1 MLKDNIS
8 QRECSGPLIAF
19 IQTLKRQV
27 GNGNGARQSSSNG
40 LLTNNNSTRSFSNN
54 KNSLSLVKKE
64 GEVKIADSDH
74 DGGCDTTIKNKKRPR
89 DIIDSQM
96 YLLLD
101 KCPFECSVNRKI
113 ARGTYIS
120 TYVDLDLAY
129 YGLVR
134 MTENVSFSTSL
145 SKHLLGKS
153 CCYLRLGT

>member
-1 MLKDNIS
+1 
-8 QRECSGPLIAF
+8 
-19 IQTLKRQV
+19 
-27 GNGNGARQSSSNG
+27 
-40 LLTNNNSTRSFSNN
+40 
-54 KNSLSLVKKE
+54 
-64 GEVKIADSDH
+64 
-74 DGGCDTTIKNKKRPR
+74 
-89 DIIDSQM
+89 M

-153 CCYLRLGT
+153 CCYLRLGTSFVVCGHIIDICSSGRSAKVTPDKESPFDLEWVDIDKLFRIPENLDEIRTCVASHVSKTITGSE